1 MSSAP
6 GVRTGHAWGTPPLV
20 IDDATTEHH
29 QPPTQL
35 SLTDLDAE
43 PQRITDARVRFGAW
57 LTHTPFDA
65 ARTYDIVLAVY
76 EAMANVVEH
85 AYAATT
91 GRRVFDLQATYDSA
105 RLEVAVRDHGTWSDS
120 SPGPL
125 RGRGLPLIETL
136 SDDVTLSSAD
146 SGTTVTMAWD
156 VAPTSGIDTDDQVS

>member
-1 MSSAP
+1 MSGAP
-6 GVRTGHAWGTPPLV
+6 GVRTGHAWGTPAPV
-20 IDDATTEHH
+20 IDDATTEHRH
-29 QPPTQL
+29 PPTQL

-57 LTHTPFDA
+57 LRHTPFDSTRA
-65 ARTYDIVLAVY
+65 YDIVLAVY

-85 AYAATT
+85 AYGPAATGR
-91 GRRVFDLQATYDSA
+91 GRRVFDLQATFDA
-105 RLEVAVRDHGTWSDS
+105 PRLEVAVRDHGTWSES

-156 VAPTSGIDTDDQVS
+156 VDAAPGR